1 MMECRFRDGVVNNN
15 GRPMSLR
22 RGQLLGAN
30 SWLASRWNWTPKT
43 VRWWLEKLSDE
54 AMISFGND
62 ETMRGPDNVA
72 GESKQGRSKG
82 RLANVITIC
91 NFDVF
96 QMLPRSERQVEGPV
110 NGRLT
115 AGLGQVNGDI
125 YKEEQRNNETKKQ
138 EKDYS
143 TPETP
148 PVYPRAGGPDE
159 IPDLPGLNGATSLI
173 VRTLAG
179 WLSPHSPDIETARKT
194 VAEAIKI
201 YGDVAVRDGFAEYTA
216 EIVDG
221 RVRVPSV
228 KSLYGFFRQAKG
240 RPERSATASGEST
253 VDRWKR
259 LLDENKKRSEK

>member
-1 MMECRFRDGVVNNN
+1 M
-15 GRPMSLR
+15 
-22 RGQLLGAN
+22 
-30 SWLASRWNWTPKT
+30 K
-43 VRWWLEKLSDE
+43 
-54 AMISFGND
+54 
-62 ETMRGPDNVA
+62 
-72 GESKQGRSKG
+72 
-82 RLANVITIC
+82 
-91 NFDVF
+91 
-96 QMLPRSERQVEGPV
+96 GPV

-138 EKDYS
+138 EKDHNQ
-143 TPETP
+143 PETP

-173 VRTLAG
+173 VRTLAE

-201 YGDVAVRDGFAEYTA
+201 YGDAAVRDGFAEYKA
-216 EIVDG
+216 DIADG
-221 RVRVPSV
+221 RVRVPTV

-240 RPERSATASGEST
+240 RPEKQAGKPGEST

-259 LLDENKKRSEK
+259 LLEKNNSEVKK